1 MSKRNR
7 IHNPIQQERRA
18 QNGLQFK
25 ICKVY
30 SYPQLATRSYKSW
43 KFYCQP
49 LVCDREHG
57 YYPMYPAMERDHHV
71 GRRPTESYFPLS
83 SGTHRNRI
91 VSSHQCTT

>member
-30 SYPQLATRSYKSW
+30 SYPQLATRSYKSC
-43 KFYCQP
+43 KFCCQP

-71 GRRPTESYFPLS
+71 GRRPTEVQNDIF
-83 SGTHRNRI
+83 RF
-91 VSSHQCTT
+91 HQEHTETEL